1 MIEGKA
7 ENQRMDFQG
16 KIAVVTGASTGI
28 GRSTSELLARRGA
41 HVVLVARTES
51 KLEEAKRAIVAE
63 GGKATVFPADLK
75 DLSRIEAL
83 AAFVAND
90 LGGADILVNAA
101 GAWHDTEKQFKGPP
115 LDETPAE
122 QIDYLF
128 DIELRATIQVSRALL
143 PKMKAKRGC
152 KIVNLSC
159 GFAGPHEA
167 IGWVHYYVANKAVSA
182 FTEALAAELRASDI
196 QVNAVGPWFVR
207 SEAVL
212 QFFPDESQ
220 TALETTDVAKLV
232 VFLCSAEAG
241 HLSGQTI
248 DIRSRLDV

>member
-1 MIEGKA
+1 
-7 ENQRMDFQG
+7 MDFQG

-28 GRSTSELLARRGA
+28 GRATSELLAARGA
-41 HVVLVARTES
+41 HVVLVARTEK
-51 KLEEAKRAIVAE
+51 KLEEVKRGIVE
-63 GGKATVFPADLK
+63 RGGAATVFPADLK
-75 DLSRIEAL
+75 SLPRIEEL
-83 AAFVAND
+83 AALLD
-90 LGGADILVNAA
+90 RQWKGADILVNAA

-128 DIELRATIQVSRALL
+128 DIELRATIHTSRALL
-143 PKMKAKRGC
+143 PAMKAKRGC

-167 IGWVHYYVANKAVSA
+167 VGWVHYYVANKAVSA
-182 FTEALAAELRASDI
+182 FTEALAAELRSSDI

-232 VFLCSAEAG
+232 VFLCSEDAG
-241 HLSGQTI
+241 HLSGQVI